1 MTPID
6 KLLPRLDKV
15 KADGKSRWKACCP
28 AHDDKSPSLRVTET
42 EGGTVLLKCW
52 VGCTAAEIVAAVG
65 LQMADLFPGEKR
77 QRSGP
82 SREAI
87 QHERAV
93 YLIGKNLL
101 EQGKEMAAEDLA
113 RFHLAKQRLGVS

>member
-1 MTPID
+1 
-6 KLLPRLDKV
+6 
-15 KADGKSRWKACCP
+15 
-28 AHDDKSPSLRVTET
+28 
-42 EGGTVLLKCW
+42 
-52 VGCTAAEIVAAVG
+52 
-65 LQMADLFPGEKR
+65 
-77 QRSGP
+77 

-113 RFHLAKQRLGVS
+113 RFHLAKQRLGVK

>member
-42 EGGTVLLKCW
+42 EDGTVLLKCW

-65 LQMADLFPGEKR
+65 LQMADLFPA
-77 QRSGP
+77 RSANAPAPAVKP
-82 SREAI
+82 SSMS
-87 QHERAV
+87 ERCT
-93 YLIGKNLL
+93 
-101 EQGKEMAAEDLA
+101 
-113 RFHLAKQRLGVS
+113 